1 MPQAKKRSTS
11 SLGGRT
17 TTDHNQIRKWAES
30 RGGHPATVKGTS
42 RGGAGLLRID
52 FPGYRGEKSLQEIAW
67 NDFFEKFDDEKL
79 AFLYQDKT
87 STGRTSRFFKL
98 VDREGGSANAGRGR
112 ARGSR
117 PPKGAAAR
125 RNVPPPRPPA
135 AADPH
140 RWLAEQQKSGPRG
153 DPRSA

>member
-11 SLGGRT
+11 SHGGRT
-17 TTDHNQIRKWAES
+17 TTDHSQIRRWAEK

-52 FPGYRGEKSLQEIAW
+52 FPGYRGEQSLKEISW
-67 NDFFEKFDDEKL
+67 DDFFEKFDDEKL

-87 STGRTSRFFKL
+87 SSGRTSRFFKL
-98 VDREGGSANAGRGR
+98 VDRDGGSARAEPGR

-117 PPKGAAAR
+117 PKGRSSAPKRTTAKAAGGSRSRSRSSSSMAR
-125 RNVPPPRPPA
+125 GKTKKRTG
-135 AADPH
+135 
-140 RWLAEQQKSGPRG
+140 K
-153 DPRSA
+153 